1 MNKIHLLRVA
11 GEIRKDRLKGFAD
24 TNAARTFI
32 PDQAVHARFSD
43 LAKGLSDAERKQ
55 LLQALAAALE
65 RERRACKGRKFNYD
79 PGRHISLYIATK
91 ALRPES
97 KKPPK

>member
-43 LAKGLSDAERKQ
+43 LAKA
-55 LLQALAAALE
+55 
-65 RERRACKGRKFNYD
+65 
-79 PGRHISLYIATK
+79 
-91 ALRPES
+91 
-97 KKPPK
+97 